1 MVTESSELK
10 REFLLARE
18 DTTVAELREKL
29 QALGDLWLYVAVLLN
44 GRGYAVFRLG
54 ELIETLKSTEPTF
67 RPELLSRPLK
77 DVRSL
82 LAERSAR
89 PVEEQALSP
98 GEVRRLFR
106 DAPRG
111 RWVVLKDGEV
121 TGVLVGET
129 RSASTG
135 LDLDWLHAAPP
146 RAEGATRGPR
156 RAAPPPPPLAA
167 APPPPAFTPP
177 PRPRVLS
184 GADRPPAPAPPPPPA
199 PAQRAAKPRPT
210 QGEPKMDAAD
220 AETEPLEESRF
231 INAQLEGRDPAEPL
245 HVDELCT
252 IAFDV
257 DVRARPESLVKNTIL
272 QYGFSP
278 DEAMLELTV
287 QLSSEDFEVLTE
299 PQKLRVPRRGKSL
312 NKARFDI
319 RPKREGDGV
328 LQAVFLKDGNFV
340 QLVTVRL
347 PVGGPIHAASP
358 SPTSLGR
365 GLDASFALQPRDVT
379 LVLTN
384 TGAGFQ
390 AILAGPVY
398 ANATLPITL
407 AELDQMIG
415 QARNDL
421 QGIVDL
427 ESGAGGSPSYQA
439 GIDIPPAVA
448 DAALRVVAKAGFRL
462 FQRVFFGPASDA
474 QSKLLGSR
482 LREMA
487 QKDRLKIQ
495 ILSER
500 FPLPWGILYM
510 ADRFD
515 PDHIDPEMFLGFKHV
530 IEHIPLQPAM
540 QVLANRIDG
549 RPLLSV
555 SLNVNADI
563 DAQMGIPVIAEQ
575 LEYWSQT
582 SKRVGTKLVVRKT
595 QEEVKRALAD
605 ISSSDQLLYFYCHAV
620 SKSLSEGGGPD
631 ASALVLTGDGRLTLG
646 DLSIFAP
653 IGSSLAGAP
662 LVFINACESA
672 EMSPL
677 FYDGFVPY
685 FMGKGARGVI
695 GTECQTPAIFAAEWA
710 RRFFDSF
717 LEGKSVGDVFLE
729 LRREFYEK
737 HNNLLGL
744 LYALYCDGDTR
755 LVSAAA

>member
-10 REFLLARE
+10 REFLLAHE
-18 DTTVAELREKL
+18 DTTVGELRETL
-29 QALGDLWLYVAVLLN
+29 QARGNLWLYVAVLLN

-54 ELIETLKSTEPTF
+54 ELIETLKLSEPAF
-67 RPELLSRPLK
+67 RPELLSRPLR
-77 DVRSL
+77 DVRGL
-82 LAERSAR
+82 LAERSAS
-89 PVEEQALSP
+89 PVEERALSP

-121 TGVLVGET
+121 AGVLVGET
-129 RSASTG
+129 RSAASG
-135 LDLDWLHAAPP
+135 MDLDWLHAAPA
-146 RAEGATRGPR
+146 RAEATRGR
-156 RAAPPPPPLAA
+156 RAAPPPPSPPLAPVA
-167 APPPPAFTPP
+167 APP
-177 PRPRVLS
+177 RSRVLS
-184 GADRPPAPAPPPPPA
+184 AADRPPAMAPPPA
-199 PAQRAAKPRPT
+199 AAAAERAGPPRPSRA
-210 QGEPKMDAAD
+210 EPVAA
-220 AETEPLEESRF
+220 EEPPEEPRW
-231 INAQLEGRDPAEPL
+231 INAQLEGRDPGEPL
-245 HVDELCT
+245 RVDEPCT

-257 DVRARPESLVKNTIL
+257 DVQVRAGSLVRNALLT
-272 QYGFSP
+272 YGFAP
-278 DEAMLELTV
+278 AETMLELTV

-299 PQKLRVPRRGKSL
+299 PQKLRVPRRGKSS

-347 PVGGPIHAASP
+347 QVGGSIRSPAP

-379 LVLTN
+379 LVLTS

-407 AELDQMIG
+407 PELDQMIG

-427 ESGAGGSPSYQA
+427 EPGAGGSPSYQA
-439 GIDIPPAVA
+439 GIDIPPEVA
-448 DAALRVVAKAGFRL
+448 DAALRVAAKAGFRL
-462 FQRVFFGPASDA
+462 FQRVFFGPAADA
-474 QSKLLGSR
+474 QSRLLGSR
-482 LREMA
+482 LREMS
-487 QKDRLKIQ
+487 QREKLKIQ

-510 ADRFD
+510 ADPFD

-575 LEYWSQT
+575 LAYWKET

-595 QEEVKRALAD
+595 DDEVKRALAD
-605 ISSSDQLLYFYCHAV
+605 TSSSDQLVYFYCHAV
-620 SKSLSEGGGPD
+620 SKSLAEGGGPD

-646 DLSIFAP
+646 DLALFAP

-710 RRFFDSF
+710 RRFFDAF
-717 LEGKSVGDVFLE
+717 LTGKTVGEVFLE

-755 LVSAAA
+755 LDSAAA